1 MAEGNETWEGGAVP
15 LFGESEIQA
24 QTAASDVLTLTGAA
38 SHTGDFLVMQNST
51 GAEMFVFSQMSSSAN
66 NGLTI
71 LASATGAVAAGAEVG
86 NAVLVKG
93 SSKSIFNAAFAFQN
107 DDSAVGTVNS
117 LLAVH
122 GSKAPTYFLSLG
134 STVGGVGAEGDNG
147 FFETNIRFNSTL
159 ITTDTTTQWRG
170 LLCQAGSKTIYL
182 IGQAASNVTAG

>member
-1 MAEGNETWEGGAVP
+1 MAEGSETWEGGAVP
-15 LFGESEIQA
+15 LFGESQIEG
-24 QTAASDVLTLTGAA
+24 QTAANDILTLTGAA

-66 NGLTI
+66 NGLQI

-93 SSKSIFNAAFAFQN
+93 SSKSNFNAAFAFQN

-122 GSKAPTYFLSLG
+122 GSKGPTYFLSLG
-134 STVGGVGAEGDNG
+134 GTVGGVGAEADNG
-147 FFETNIRFNSTL
+147 FLETNLRFNAAPDTSL
-159 ITTDTTTQWRG
+159 IYRG
-170 LLCQAGSKTIYL
+170 LLCQSGSKTIYL
-182 IGQAASNVTAG
+182 LGAPASNVTAA

>member
-24 QTAASDVLTLTGAA
+24 QTAANDILTLTGAT
-38 SHTGDFLVMQNST
+38 SQSGDYLVIQNST
-51 GAEMFVFSQMSSSAN
+51 GAELFVFQGMGSSGN
-66 NGLTI
+66 NGLLI
-71 LASATGAVAAGAEVG
+71 QASATGAVAAGAEVG

-122 GSKAPTYFLSLG
+122 GSKAPTYFLSIG
-134 STVGGVGAEGDNG
+134 GTVGGIGAETANG
-147 FFETNIRFNSTL
+147 FHVLSVRMNSTL
-159 ITTDTTTQWRG
+159 AVPDTGTIYEG
-170 LLCQAGSKTIYL
+170 LLCQSGSKTMYL
-182 IGQAASNVTAG
+182 LGVAASNVTAA